1 MTWCIVS
8 INKPEKPLMCE
19 FRMLPENKLIVK
31 DNSLIDASFNLSLV
45 EQRLMLLAIV
55 TAREVNKLTPE
66 TAIEISAKE
75 GTNLEVLLDEI
86 EENLPYTMKKCE
98 YLIQYDRSDMVSFLH
113 RNGRVFEEDYRENST
128 FMIVEVDDESYNKSS
143 EFVIKLIN
151 Q

>member
-1 MTWCIVS
+1 ML
-8 INKPEKPLMCE
+8 NK
-19 FRMLPENKLIVK
+19 
-31 DNSLIDASFNLSLV
+31 IDKADSA
-45 EQRLMLLAIV
+45 LLEEIKVA
-55 TAREVNKLTPE
+55 TEHYDT
-66 TAIEISAKE
+66 IEISAKE

-98 YLIQYDRSDMVSFLH
+98 YLIPYDRSDMVSFLH
-113 RNGRVFEEDYRENST
+113 RNGRVFEEDYKENGT